1 MSMIERIGALT
12 LGLEKTSTPFESWA
26 GSPIKTWSVTVRM
39 LNIGELADISRLTFN
54 MGAMEAAYYNKIYIL
69 AKSIVNIQ
77 GNSVA
82 TQEDVDAYNKEH
94 NLSGMQQVDLF
105 GYKVLFIRK
114 WTEALVNR
122 LAYEYDLL
130 QDEYLSQHLGSSL
143 PDELRAAVSGVD
155 FSAVTPLSQNTE
167 DSDDIT
173 APGTVEGP
181 PSSS

>member
-1 MSMIERIGALT
+1 MSMIERIGAFT

-26 GSPIKTWSVTVRM
+26 GSPIKTWSVTMRM

-54 MGAMEAAYYNKIYIL
+54 MGAVEAAYYNKIYIL

-77 GNSVA
+77 GQPVA

-94 NLSGMQQVDLF
+94 NLSGIQQVDLF

-114 WTEALVNR
+114 WSEVLVNR
-122 LAYEYDLL
+122 FAYEYDQL
-130 QDEYLSQHLGSSL
+130 QDEYLSQHLGRVL

-155 FSAVTPLSQNTE
+155 FSAVTPPSQTTE
-167 DSDDIT
+167 GSDGTTIQRT
-173 APGTVEGP
+173 AEGP
-181 PSSS
+181 TSSS